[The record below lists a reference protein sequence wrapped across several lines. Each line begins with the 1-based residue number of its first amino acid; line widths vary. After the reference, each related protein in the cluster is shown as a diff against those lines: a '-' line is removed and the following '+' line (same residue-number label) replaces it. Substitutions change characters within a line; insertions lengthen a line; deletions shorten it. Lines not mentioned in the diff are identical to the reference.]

1 LLEEISAAIAVRS
14 AHFYSPLNLRP
25 ASGISSRKKQLGQL
39 RAIQAF
45 ACDKWAVTGYIA
57 SVYAYSQPKEASNQ
71 TWDIPQ

>member
-25 ASGISSRKKQLGQL
+25 VSGISSRKKKLGQL

-45 ACDKWAVTGYIA
+45 ACDKWAVTGSYA
-57 SVYAYSQPKEASNQ
+57 SVYAYSRLTEACNQ
-71 TWDIPQ
+71 MWDISR